1 MPMSSCECADGERG
15 EELTGEVRGKMT
27 GFDGTRGKV
36 MASWFGPPRNPIGVH
51 EKHGEQVQTLDIK
64 TALSGNR
71 CFRLL
76 DTAFWSFRVV
86 DAFDLIRR
94 LR

>member
-1 MPMSSCECADGERG
+1 MLGAAQKPIVVQRDTNG
-15 EELTGEVRGKMT
+15 
-27 GFDGTRGKV
+27 
-36 MASWFGPPRNPIGVH
+36 ASDPPPTIEHRPLDSHRNPIGVH
-51 EKHGEQVQTLDIK
+51 EKQGEQARTLDIK